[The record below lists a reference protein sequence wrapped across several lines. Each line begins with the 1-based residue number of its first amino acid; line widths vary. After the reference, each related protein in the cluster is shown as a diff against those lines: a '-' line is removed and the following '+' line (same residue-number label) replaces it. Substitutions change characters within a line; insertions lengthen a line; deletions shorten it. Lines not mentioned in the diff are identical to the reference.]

1 LVNECGIE
9 YYAIIRSNRI
19 AIDPRRFLVLIDEE
33 EYELYPKEFDVLY
46 YLAMHPDWVLSA
58 DQIYQAVWHDSI
70 YGCEHVIYNTI
81 SQIRKKLN
89 MPDVIKT
96 VRNRGYRYAG

>member
-1 LVNECGIE
+1 MINECGVE
-9 YYAIIRSNRI
+9 YYAVIRSARLV
-19 AIDPRRFLVLIDEE
+19 IDPQRFLVMIEDE
-33 EYELYPKEFDVLY
+33 EYELYPKEFEVLY

-58 DQIYQAVWHDSI
+58 EQIYQAVCHNSI
-70 YGCEHVIYNTI
+70 FGCEHVIYNTV

-96 VRNRGYRYAG
+96 VRNRGYRYIG